1 MVGCVGTIRGVA
13 DGIVAGPV
21 DLERKRQPPPATALR
36 RGLVVEHRASGIVG
50 AITAWGKGQVQ
61 LQDRRGAL
69 HRLPLEAGG
78 FLVEGR
84 VATLTVPP
92 AAPGP
97 AAGTGPAGRALTAS
111 GSIAPE
117 RRGARVARASRLWV
131 EGKHDAELLE
141 KVWGDDLRHE
151 GVVVELLDGIDDLAD
166 QVRRFGP
173 GPTRR
178 VGVLVDH
185 LVTGSK
191 EARIAATVR
200 SPDVLV
206 RGHRF
211 IDVWAA
217 IKPQLVGLQ
226 AWPEVDRSIAWKDG
240 ICAAL
245 GVAEPPQFWRS
256 LLGRV
261 HTYRDLDATLVGAV
275 EELIDFVTEAPE

>member
-1 MVGCVGTIRGVA
+1 MG

-21 DLERKRQPPPATALR
+21 DLERKRQAPPGTPMR

-69 HRLPLEAGG
+69 HRLTLEVGG

-84 VATLTVPP
+84 VATLTVPTTP
-92 AAPGP
+92 TDRPGP
-97 AAGTGPAGRALTAS
+97 GGGGTALTAS

-117 RRGARVARASRLWV
+117 RRGARVARASRIWV

-151 GVVVELLDGIDDLAD
+151 GVVVELLDGVDNLAD

-200 SPDVLV
+200 DPNVLI

-217 IKPQLVGLQ
+217 IKPQLVGLA
-226 AWPEVDRSIAWKDG
+226 AWPEVDRSIVWKDG

-261 HTYRDLDATLVGAV
+261 STYRDLDATLVGAV